1 MVPSFSF
8 FLSFSV
14 SQMAILLTAAKKMLH
29 STVHMSPGM
38 FVELFE
44 LQPPPTPTLKICSF
58 SVDSEVA
65 LCYPQRVECIFRVQS
80 T

>member
-44 LQPPPTPTLKICSF
+44 LQPPP
-58 SVDSEVA
+58 
-65 LCYPQRVECIFRVQS
+65 PQPPH
-80 T
+80 